1 MRVLDKRSHSQLR
14 ISILLQA
21 GPKSS
26 LIIIINGSFPGGAWR
41 IGNAHEYGCSKL
53 VCNPYERENFL
64 ASDATAVGSQSCLDC
79 RSRPDRIFSA
89 DQGCGCTRR
98 SVVRTVREAVS
109 EAKLLRCHNVENS
122 TAGIRVDL
130 LDASFDDDQIRIW
143 ERGPA
148 KDPRRHDAAE
158 GPAAAH
164 RRPNG
169 SRWSSGSGTALEVAR
184 LRPAPKNGLV
194 RRLTV
199 AQYRNTLRELLLLD
213 NDLTAVLPPDAV
225 SKDGFLNNRD
235 TLQLSPLL
243 MEAYF
248 EIAEKAL
255 DRAIVDPTSKP
266 SIQNFRVDLGAGV
279 NPAPLPE
286 KLVLG
291 AGSQLLENS
300 DVLVTQLTPTKP
312 FAFEPFFMRTKY
324 RFIEGYRGNDTVRGW
339 RDYDSIY
346 HAVFADM
353 RGSAGYPKGRRLEH
367 RSAGTLAASGDS
379 DRRDVRCRRHLRAE
393 GELQDLAARVAR
405 RRPLPRDRHGSEIQR
420 RPAARSRRT
429 PRRPPEALFGSP

>member
-1 MRVLDKRSHSQLR
+1 MAPCRLKASRSPPSP
-14 ISILLQA
+14 S
-21 GPKSS
+21 
-26 LIIIINGSFPGGAWR
+26 
-41 IGNAHEYGCSKL
+41 
-53 VCNPYERENFL
+53 
-64 ASDATAVGSQSCLDC
+64 
-79 RSRPDRIFSA
+79 
-89 DQGCGCTRR
+89 
-98 SVVRTVREAVS
+98 
-109 EAKLLRCHNVENS
+109 
-122 TAGIRVDL
+122 
-130 LDASFDDDQIRIW
+130 
-143 ERGPA
+143 
-148 KDPRRHDAAE
+148 
-158 GPAAAH
+158 
-164 RRPNG
+164 G
-169 SRWSSGSGTALEVAR
+169 SRWPSGSGTGWKLPVCVR
-184 LRPAPKNGLV
+184 RRKNGLV

-199 AQYRNTLRELLLLD
+199 AQYRNTLRELLLID
-213 NDLTAVLPPDAV
+213 NDLTSVLPPDAV

-255 DRAIVDPTSKP
+255 DHAIVDPASKP

-291 AGSQLLENS
+291 AGSQLLDNS

-353 RGSAGYPKGRRLEH
+353 RGSGGYPKG
-367 RSAGTLAASGDS
+367 SAWSTVPQGL
-379 DRRDVRCRRHLRAE
+379 L
-393 GELQDLAARVAR
+393 L
-405 RRPLPRDRHGSEIQR
+405 
-420 RPAARSRRT
+420 RPAIPNEEMFDEDGTYGPKANFKISLRELPDEGRFRVT
-429 PRRPPEALFGSP
+429 VTAAKYNDGLLLDPGAVAQTAKGIVWNP